1 MIFRPILTA
10 MAAGILCISPALAE
24 ESASPIGKQIEPF
37 VLDNCYGKAVSLD
50 DFADREAIAL
60 VFLGTECPLAKLY
73 GPRLQ
78 ELQKDFDKEGKKVA
92 IIGVNSNTQDSMTEL
107 QRYREKHEMKDV
119 PMLKDV
125 GNRVADALGAERTP
139 EVFLLD
145 QDFVVRYH
153 GQIDGQYLVG
163 KTLAREYPE
172 YLKDAINQLLA
183 GEPIELAST
192 EPEGCF
198 IGKVSKT
205 APTGTITYTKHIAPI
220 FNEHCVKCH
229 REQEIA
235 PFTLTN
241 YEDIQGWED
250 TILEVI
256 DEQEGDDGEL
266 LPPRMPPWFA
276 DPKHGKFANDA
287 RLSAAEKDLIF
298 EWVENGMPE
307 GDPADLPEPPEFT
320 LGWQIPEPDEIF
332 KLTDSKV
339 VEKKKK
345 EEKERQILLSKE
357 GYHVPAEGIVDYQ
370 YSYIKPDWKED
381 KWVYAAE
388 ARPGNRSVVHHI
400 IAYVIHPGEE
410 EKNIRHMLAGYAPGA
425 VPMKLPEGVAFKV
438 PAGSTILFEM
448 HYTPNGTT
456 QTDISEV
463 GVCYLDADEVERS
476 AGQLIAIE
484 HEFEIPPRAENKQVF
499 AYTQVEKEVE
509 LLTLTPHMHLR
520 GSAFTYEYR
529 LPKRGGW
536 NTDKDGWKTIL
547 SVPNYDFNWQ
557 LTYKLE
563 DPITLPR
570 GTQIRC
576 TAWYDNSEN
585 NVSNPNPDETVIWGD
600 QSDQEMMIGFMGT
613 IEPLPSHSKKTT
625 AKAKPNEVSQR

>member
-10 MAAGILCISPALAE
+10 MAAGMLCFSPALAE
-24 ESASPIGKQIEPF
+24 ESASPIGKQIESF
-37 VLDNCYGKAVSLD
+37 VLDNCYGKAVNLD
-50 DFADREAIAL
+50 DFSDRDAIAL

-78 ELQKDFDKEGKKVA
+78 ELQKAFDKEGKMVA

-107 QRYREKHEMKDV
+107 QRYREKHEMMDI

-145 QDFVVRYH
+145 RNYVVRYH

-163 KTLAREYPE
+163 RTLARAYPE
-172 YLKDAINQLLA
+172 YLKDAVNQLLA
-183 GEPIELAST
+183 GEPVKVAST

-205 APTGTITYTKHIAPI
+205 EPTGTITYTKHIAPI

-229 REQEIA
+229 REKEIA
-235 PFTLTN
+235 PFTLTS
-241 YEDIQGWED
+241 YDDIQGWED

-256 DEQEGDDGEL
+256 DEQ
-266 LPPRMPPWFA
+266 RMPPWFA
-276 DPKHGKFANDA
+276 SDEHVHGGFANDP
-287 RLSAAEKDLIF
+287 RLSAKEKDLIY

-307 GDPADLPEPPEFT
+307 GDTADLPEPPTFT
-320 LGWQIPEPDEIF
+320 LGWQIPQPDEVF

-339 VEKKKK
+339 LVRKQ
-345 EEKERQILLSKE
+345 KERKRRQIPMSRE
-357 GYHVPAEGIVDYQ
+357 GYHVPAEGEVDYQ
-370 YSYIKPDWKED
+370 YSYIKPNWKED

-425 VPMKLPEGVAFKV
+425 VPMELPEGVAFRV
-438 PAGSTILFEM
+438 PVGSTILLEM
-448 HYTPNGTT
+448 HYTPNGTA

-463 GVCYLDADEVERS
+463 GICYLDADEVKRY
-476 AGQLIAIE
+476 AGQEIAIE
-484 HEFEIPPRAENKQVF
+484 HDFEIPPRVEDKKVF
-499 AYTQVEKEVE
+499 ARTTVKKDVE
-509 LLTLTPHMHLR
+509 LLTLTPHMHRR
-520 GSAFTYEYR
+520 GSAFLYEYR
-529 LPKRGGW
+529 LPKEG
-536 NTDKDGWKTIL
+536 GWKTDDEGWQTL
-547 SVPNYDFNWQ
+547 LRVPNYDFNWQ

-563 DPITLPR
+563 DPITLPG
-570 GTQIRC
+570 GTQIKC

-585 NVSNPNPDETVIWGD
+585 NVSNPAPDETVRWGD
-600 QSDQEMMIGFMGT
+600 QSDEEMMIGFMGT
-613 IEPLPSHSKKTT
+613 IEPLTSDVKKTT
-625 AKAKPNEVSQR
+625 AKARSNEVSQR